1 VVSPEKDYLAIV
13 RSHTIHVFQ
22 IPDSNH
28 LYQQDRTPLKVK
40 SFQLGPTAHVLD
52 EAPVV
57 SVLWHPLGALGKCL
71 VTITAESV
79 LRLWEINQDN
89 RSSFDEPSTSFDLKK
104 LANAVSAEQDLS
116 DIRASKWGTNRGF
129 TPDSV
134 ELEPAAACFGGR
146 GEEGESPWRSMTLWI
161 AMTGGDVYALC
172 PLLPK
177 RFQTFPGFLNT
188 LSLTVNAK
196 TLEIEGEQPSANALS
211 TAAQAEWL
219 EELEDQEPFVPPG
232 LAEIASSHVYSRPQ
246 HPGPAPKLQGPFAF
260 LPELDDDPDLAD
272 ILVVGMETTD
282 IEDDEESPST
292 AASVVCLLTTDGD
305 VQVCLDVEGIEAQ
318 WLPTGTT
325 PHSTPRK
332 QRVPFVERQTLLSF
346 EIINLSKNESSR
358 ACPTFT
364 PDVYSP
370 YSFFVADSCGVHFV
384 SMASWIRELQLCFTD
399 QVANG
404 ASFRIGG
411 IVESAKSLV
420 EHPITFS
427 RETPDIGASCVIIAH
442 DQEDS
447 ELGYMIIASIGGEPW
462 AAQFDLDESEFV
474 GYSPQTEHNQED
486 TLPKALLLTNSREPY
501 RADPAFTK
509 PSRLPRFL
517 DSLPQHFARGLK
529 GQVRLSEENLKL
541 LTHDIHPL
549 VASETR
555 DLNKAAAELF
565 RQCERL
571 RDDLKEQLERVRE
584 IKEKVDTLTGQ
595 YDDEAEMD
603 AYDNT
608 CGADRLQLRTETAIS
623 RQKKIV
629 ERCEALKK
637 KLAKAAA
644 RELSDKE
651 KAWIAEVESLDQKL
665 DDEMETPLLRRLAQ
679 VKDLSAE
686 LKDQAEEVSK
696 APKSNGLGRSTVK
709 VPEGFRKQRVNG
721 VMELLERESAL
732 VEAATEKLR
741 RLKVDG

>member
-1 VVSPEKDYLAIV
+1 
-13 RSHTIHVFQ
+13 
-22 IPDSNH
+22 
-28 LYQQDRTPLKVK
+28 
-40 SFQLGPTAHVLD
+40 
-52 EAPVV
+52 
-57 SVLWHPLGALGKCL
+57 L
-71 VTITAESV
+71 VTITVESV

-89 RSSFDEPSTSFDLKK
+89 RASFDEPTTSFDLKK

-116 DIRASKWGTNRGF
+116 DIRASKWGSNRGF

-161 AMTGGDVYALC
+161 AMTEGDVYALC
-172 PLLPK
+172 PILPK
-177 RFQTFPGFLNT
+177 RFQTFPGFLKT
-188 LSLTVNAK
+188 LSLTLSAK
-196 TLEIEGEQPSANALS
+196 SLEMDAANAS
-211 TAAQAEWL
+211 SIKAQAEWL
-219 EELEDQEPFVPPG
+219 QELEDQEPFVPAGPTD
-232 LAEIASSHVYSRPQ
+232 IASHVYSRPQ
-246 HPGPAPKLQGPFAF
+246 HPGPAPKLQGPFEF

-272 ILVVGMETTD
+272 ILVVGLEATD
-282 IEDDEESPST
+282 IEDDEELPST
-292 AASVVCLLTTDGD
+292 AASVVCLLTKDGD
-305 VQVCLDVEGIEAQ
+305 VQVCLELEGIEAQ

-332 QRVPFVERQTLLSF
+332 PRIPFEERQTLLPF
-346 EIINLSKNESSR
+346 EIINLSKSESSG

-370 YSFFVADSCGVHFV
+370 YSFFVADGCGIHFV

-399 QVANG
+399 QVEDG
-404 ASFRIGG
+404 AAFRIGT
-411 IVESAKSLV
+411 IADTAKSLV

-427 RETPDIGASCVIIAH
+427 KELPGVGASCVVIAH
-442 DQEDS
+442 DEEDS
-447 ELGYMIIASIGGEPW
+447 ELGYMVIASIGGEPW
-462 AAQFDLDESEFV
+462 AARFDVAESDFIDRLPSA
-474 GYSPQTEHNQED
+474 SPSRENSP
-486 TLPKALLLTNSREPY
+486 PKPLLLTNSREPY
-501 RADPAFTK
+501 RVDPAFK
-509 PSRLPRFL
+509 RRSEIPNFL
-517 DSLPQHFARGLK
+517 NSMPQHFARGLK

-549 VASETR
+549 IASETR
-555 DLNKAAAELF
+555 ELNKAAAELF

-571 RDDLKEQLERVRE
+571 QEDLREQLERVRE

-595 YDDEAEMD
+595 YDDDAEMD
-603 AYDNT
+603 AYENT
-608 CGADRLQLRTETAIS
+608 CGAERLQLRTDTAIS

-651 KAWIAEVESLDQKL
+651 KQWIAEVHNLDHKL
-665 DDEMETPLLRRLAQ
+665 DEEEETPLLKRLSQ
-679 VKDLSAE
+679 VKTLTSE
-686 LKDQAEEVSK
+686 LKEQAQEVKSA

-732 VEAATEKLR
+732 VEAAREKLV
-741 RLKVDG
+741 RLKVE

>member
-1 VVSPEKDYLAIV
+1 
-13 RSHTIHVFQ
+13 
-22 IPDSNH
+22 
-28 LYQQDRTPLKVK
+28 
-40 SFQLGPTAHVLD
+40 
-52 EAPVV
+52 V

-71 VTITAESV
+71 VTITEESV

-116 DIRASKWGTNRGF
+116 DIRASKWGTSRGF

-188 LSLTVNAK
+188 LSLTVSAKALENDGEHSSVNA
-196 TLEIEGEQPSANALS
+196 SS

-232 LAEIASSHVYSRPQ
+232 AADIVSSHVYSRPQ

-272 ILVVGMETTD
+272 ILVVGLESTD
-282 IEDDEESPST
+282 LDDEELPST

-305 VQVCLDVEGIEAQ
+305 VQICLDLEGVEAQ

-332 QRVPFVERQTLLSF
+332 PRVPYEERQTLLPF
-346 EIINLSKNESSR
+346 EIINISKNESSQ
-358 ACPTFT
+358 AYPTFT

-370 YSFFVADSCGVHFV
+370 YSFFVADSCGIHFV
-384 SMASWIRELQLCFTD
+384 SMTSWIRELHLCFTD
-399 QVANG
+399 QVDEG

-411 IVESAKSLV
+411 IAENTKSLV

-427 RETPDIGASCVIIAH
+427 RETPDIGASCVVIAH
-442 DQEDS
+442 DEDDS
-447 ELGYMIIASIGGEPW
+447 ELGYMVIASIGGEPW
-462 AAQFDLDESEFV
+462 AAQFDLDEDEFV
-474 GYSPQTEHNQED
+474 SHSPRTERDHED
-486 TLPKALLLTNSREPY
+486 APKTLLLTNSREPY
-501 RADPAFTK
+501 RADPAFTR
-509 PSRLPRFL
+509 PSKLPRFL
-517 DSLPQHFARGLK
+517 NSLPQHFARGLK
-529 GQVRLSEENLKL
+529 GQMRLSEDNLKL

-549 VASETR
+549 IASETR

-571 RDDLKEQLERVRE
+571 RDDLHEQLERVRE
-584 IKEKVDTLTGQ
+584 IKDKVDTLTGV

-603 AYDNT
+603 AYNDT
-608 CGADRLQLRTETAIS
+608 CGAERLQHRTDQAIS

-651 KAWIAEVESLDQKL
+651 KAWIAEVEALDQKL
-665 DDEMETPLLRRLAQ
+665 DDGEEAPLLRRLTQ
-679 VKDLSAE
+679 VKTLTSE
-686 LKDQAEEVSK
+686 LKEQAEEVK
-696 APKSNGLGRSTVK
+696 ASPKSNGLGRSTVK

-732 VEAATEKLR
+732 VEAATEKLM